1 MGRAIGCLFCP
12 GLDAMHDTSFNWMK
26 ASVAAHLDR
35 NIPLRIAD
43 IGSRCPDNQCQTYR
57 ELFEGNSNW
66 TYVGADVVAG
76 SNVDV
81 IIDSYYQWNVLSN
94 GSFDVVISGQVMEHV
109 DAPWLFANA
118 LARICK
124 KDGLC
129 MVVAPSRWKRH
140 REPLDCWRIL
150 ADGMRSVM
158 TRYAPFTEIECRT
171 VDIDDMHGD
180 TFFVGHRK

>member
-1 MGRAIGCLFCP
+1 
-12 GLDAMHDTSFNWMK
+12 MK
-26 ASVAAHLDR
+26 ASVATYLDK
-35 NIPLRIAD
+35 NASLRIVD
-43 IGSRCPDNQCQTYR
+43 IGSRCPRSQHQTYR
-57 ELFEGNSNW
+57 ELFEGTLNW

-76 SNVDV
+76 PNVDV
-81 IIDSYYQWNVLSN
+81 IIDPHYQWNMFSD
-94 GSFDVVISGQVMEHV
+94 SSCDVVISGQVMEHV

-129 MVVAPSRWKRH
+129 MVTAPSRWRCH

-158 TRYAPFTEIECRT
+158 TKYAPFTEVECRT
-171 VDIDDMHGD
+171 VDVDDMHGD
-180 TFFVGHRK
+180 TYFVGRRK